1 MIKLL
6 AYLSVILGVVLVFQL
21 MRIYQLSAEVKGK
34 HVGKADDDDN
44 RTQGRIMIWFAFV
57 FFAGLVWCLFDVR
70 GKLLPTAASDVGAT
84 SDSVFMFNW
93 VIIFIVF
100 FITNFLLFYFA
111 FRYKKQKDS
120 KAYFYPHNNKLEL
133 IWTVVPSIALAV
145 IVIYGLSLWVKMT
158 GTPDSKSMVIQVY
171 AKQFDFTAR
180 YAGADNILGKSDYRL
195 IDDASNNT
203 VGMDSTD
210 AAGWDDIMVKG
221 EFHIPV
227 NTPILFKCNA
237 RDVMHGV
244 FFPHFRDQINCVPG
258 MTTELHFV
266 PTITTDSMRKITHD
280 TAFDYILLCNRVCGS
295 GHYNMHMKVVVDSP
309 DEFKKWMTQQHPFFT
324 HLYDM
329 HHKQAVAT
337 AMK

>member
-6 AYLSVILGVVLVFQL
+6 VYLAVVLALILVFQL
-21 MRIYQLSAEVKGK
+21 IRIYQLSAELKGK
-34 HVGKADDDDN
+34 HVGKADDSNN
-44 RTQGRIMIWFAFV
+44 RSQGLLMLLFAFA
-57 FFAGLVWCLFDVR
+57 FFACLIWLLFDVR
-70 GKLLPTAASDVGAT
+70 GKMLPPAASDVGET
-84 SDSVFMFNW
+84 SDNVFLFNW

-100 FITNFLLFYFA
+100 FITTFLLFYFG
-111 FRYKKQKDS
+111 FRYKKQKNT
-120 KAYFYPHNNKLEL
+120 KAYFYPHNDKLEL

-145 IVIYGLSLWVKMT
+145 IIIYGLSLWAKMT
-158 GTPDSKSMVIQVY
+158 GTPDPKAMVIQLY
-171 AKQFDFTAR
+171 AKQFDWTVR
-180 YAGADNILGKSDYRL
+180 YAGDDNVLGKTDYRL

-210 AAGWDDIMVKG
+210 ASGWDDIMVKG

-227 NTPILFKCNA
+227 NTPIVFKCNA
-237 RDVMHGV
+237 REVMHGAY
-244 FFPHFRDQINCVPG
+244 FPHFREQINCVPG
-258 MTTELHFV
+258 ITTDMHFTA
-266 PTITTDSMRKITHD
+266 TITTDSMRKITHD

-295 GHYNMHMKVVVDSP
+295 GHYNMPMKVVVDSP
-309 DEFKKWMTQQHPFFT
+309 DEFKKWMAKQHPFFT

>member
-6 AYLSVILGVVLVFQL
+6 AYLVLIFALILVFQL
-21 MRIYQLSAEVKGK
+21 IRIYQLSAELKGN
-34 HVGKADDDDN
+34 HVGKANDKDN
-44 RTQGRIMIWFAFV
+44 RSQGRVMIIFV
-57 FFAGLVWCLFDVR
+57 LAFFASLIWLLFDAK
-70 GKLLPTAASDVGAT
+70 GKMLPPAASDVGVT
-84 SDSVFMFNW
+84 SDNVFMFNW

-100 FITNFLLFYFA
+100 FATTFLLFYFP

-120 KAYFYPHNNKLEL
+120 KAFFYPHNDKLEL

-145 IVIYGLSLWVKMT
+145 IVIYGLSLWSKMT
-158 GTPDSKSMVIQVY
+158 GPPDPKAMVVQVY

-180 YAGADNILGKSDYRL
+180 YAGADNVLGKSDYKL
-195 IDDASNNT
+195 IDDGANNIM
-203 VGMDSTD
+203 GMDSTD
-210 AAGWDDIMVKG
+210 PNSWDDIIVRG
-221 EFHIPV
+221 ELHIPV

-258 MTTELHFV
+258 ITTEIHFI
-266 PTITTDSMRKITHD
+266 PTITTDSMRMIQHD

-295 GHYNMHMKVVVDSP
+295 GHYNMSMKVVVDSP
-309 DEFKKWMTQQHPFFT
+309 DEFKKWMAKQHPLFS

-329 HHKQAVAT
+329 HHKQAVTT

>member
-1 MIKLL
+1 MINLL
-6 AYLSVILGVVLVFQL
+6 AYLALVLALILVFQL
-21 MRIYQLSAEVKGK
+21 MRIYQLSAELKGK
-34 HVGKADDDDN
+34 HVGKADDNDN
-44 RTQGRIMIWFAFV
+44 RSQGRVMLIFVFV
-57 FFAGLVWCLFDVR
+57 FFAGLIWLLFDVR
-70 GKLLPTAASDVGAT
+70 GKMLPPAASDVGVI
-84 SDSVFMFNW
+84 SDNVFMFNW

-100 FITNFLLFYFA
+100 FITTFMLFYFGY
-111 FRYKKQKDS
+111 RYKKQKDS
-120 KAYFYPHNNKLEL
+120 KAYFYPHNDKIEL

-145 IVIYGLSLWVKMT
+145 IIIYGLSLWVKMT
-158 GTPDSKSMVIQVY
+158 GTPDTKALVIQLY
-171 AKQFDFTAR
+171 AKQFDWTAR
-180 YAGADNILGKSDYRL
+180 YAGADNVLGKSDYRL

-237 RDVMHGV
+237 REVMHGV
-244 FFPHFRDQINCVPG
+244 YFPHFRDQINCVPG
-258 MTTELHFV
+258 ITTELHFT

-295 GHYNMHMKVVVDSP
+295 GHYNMPMKVVVDSP
-309 DEFKKWMTQQHPFFT
+309 DEFKAWMAKQHPFFS

>member
-6 AYLSVILGVVLVFQL
+6 TYLAIILALILVFQL
-21 MRIYQLSAEVKGK
+21 MRIYQLSSELKGK
-34 HVGKADDDDN
+34 HVGKADDNDN
-44 RTQGRIMIWFAFV
+44 RSQGRLMLIFVLV
-57 FFAGLVWCLFDVR
+57 FFACFIWLLFDTH
-70 GKLLPTAASDVGAT
+70 GKMLPRAASDVGET
-84 SDSVFMFNW
+84 SDNVFLFNW

-100 FITNFLLFYFA
+100 FITTFLLFYFA
-111 FRYKKQKDS
+111 FRYRKKKDT
-120 KAYFYPHNNKLEL
+120 KAYFFPHNDKIEL
-133 IWTVVPSIALAV
+133 IWTIVPSIALAV
-145 IVIYGLSLWVKMT
+145 IIIYGLSLWAKMT
-158 GTPDSKSMVIQVY
+158 GAPDPKSMVIQIY

-195 IDDASNNT
+195 IDDASGNT

-210 AAGWDDIMVKG
+210 PHGWDDIIVRG
-221 EFHIPV
+221 EMHIPV

-258 MTTELHFV
+258 MTTEEHFV
-266 PTITTDSMRKITHD
+266 PTITTDEMKKITHD
-280 TAFDYILLCNRVCGS
+280 TAFYYLLICNRVCGA
-295 GHYNMHMKVVVDSP
+295 GHYTMAMKVVVDTP
-309 DEFKKWMTQQHPFFT
+309 DEFQQWMSKQHPFFS

>member
-6 AYLSVILGVVLVFQL
+6 AYLAIVLALILVFQL
-21 MRIYQLSAEVKGK
+21 MRIYQISAELKGK
-34 HVGKADDDDN
+34 HVGKADDKDN
-44 RTQGRIMIWFAFV
+44 KSQGFLMILFAFV
-57 FFAGLVWCLFDVR
+57 LFAGLIWCLFDTK
-70 GKLLPTAASDVGAT
+70 GKLLPPAASDVGVT
-84 SDSVFMFNW
+84 SDNVFFFNW

-100 FITNFLLFYFA
+100 FITTFLLFYYPY
-111 FRYKKQKDS
+111 RYKKQKDS
-120 KAYFYPHNNKLEL
+120 KAFFFPHNNKLEL

-145 IVIYGLSLWVKMT
+145 IVIYGLSLWTKMT
-158 GTPDSKSMVIQVY
+158 GTPDDKSIVIQVY

-180 YAGADNILGKSDYRL
+180 YAGADNVLGKSDYRL
-195 IDDASNNT
+195 IDDGAQNT

-210 AAGWDDIMVKG
+210 PAGWDDIIVKN
-221 EFHIPV
+221 ELHMPV
-227 NTPILFKCNA
+227 NQPILFKCNA
-237 RDVMHGV
+237 REVMHGV

-258 MTTELHFV
+258 ITTEIHFI

-280 TAFDYILLCNRVCGS
+280 TAFDYVLLCNRVCGQ
-295 GHYNMHMKVVVDSP
+295 GHYLMQMKVVVDSP
-309 DEFKKWMTQQHPFFT
+309 EEYKAWMAKQHPFFS